1 MNDFT
6 DQLLSNRAYF
16 LVLFTFGLFL
26 AMLANRKVR
35 FLLMDFW
42 TRFPVIGGIAR
53 LSKDTGESN
62 NGWRH
67 SEEKLCGQY
76 KKYVDMI
83 GQRTFDN
90 NIEYLRL
97 SGDLGRQPV
106 PAYAYGLLFILLVME
121 ALGFSFLLAKW
132 TAEGGSTNVQTTVA
146 YAIVMV
152 LAIILAII
160 MERAGHQFFRTSIL
174 RNCFTTFKS
183 SRNTRGNEEYFSRT
197 MSLSNAQD
205 LDENEQEHVRTVNRI
220 ANGKQDKGSYGWG
233 MVAIAAIIIIAAGSV
248 YMRYEALNGE
258 QIRETTGQN
267 QAGGTSP
274 FGNGDPFAT
283 LGETPMPL
291 AESESQTS
299 ADVQAERDA
308 QDSRKGEGLAAFAI
322 LGFIF
327 VATQIVGMGIGYR
340 YGFAGRESKAA
351 YNMVHGCSTYD
362 QYLSVVRPIVDIAS
376 GRLKDLQ
383 QRMEERLGTRLGSKK
398 TFHDFLAEKKRG
410 ETRSMQNDERESP
423 APNIQKQGKP
433 THSGA
438 RGLTVRD
445 VIEQMNELNNVDDE
459 KDLYKTLPAEL
470 KQNPDL
476 VTWLV
481 ERKKEREKA
490 KTNPNIEELF

>member
-6 DQLLSNRAYF
+6 DQILSNRAYF
-16 LVLFTFGLFL
+16 LALFTLALFL

-42 TRFPVIGGIAR
+42 TRFPLIGGIAR

-83 GQRTFDN
+83 GQKTFDN

-97 SGDLGRQPV
+97 SGDLGRHPV

-132 TAEGGSTNVQTTVA
+132 TAEGGSTNMQTMVA

-174 RNCFTTFKS
+174 RNCFTSFKS

-197 MSLSNAQD
+197 MSLSNPQN
-205 LDENEQEHVRTVNRI
+205 LDEQEQEHVRTVNRV
-220 ANGKQDKGSYGWG
+220 ATGKQDKGSYGWG
-233 MVAIAAIIIIAAGSV
+233 VVAIAAIVIIAAGSV
-248 YMRYEALNGE
+248 YMRYQALNGE
-258 QIRETTGQN
+258 QIRETTGN
-267 QAGGTSP
+267 SVANNS
-274 FGNGDPFAT
+274 DPFAT
-283 LGETPMPL
+283 LGNVAMPEEESNSQSTADAK
-291 AESESQTS
+291 AEQ
-299 ADVQAERDA
+299 DA
-308 QDSRKGEGLAAFAI
+308 HESRKGEGLAAFAI

-351 YNMVHGCSTYD
+351 YSMIHGCSTYD

-383 QRMEERLGTRLGSKK
+383 QRMEERLGTRLGSQK
-398 TFHDFLAEKKRG
+398 TFHDYLAEKKKG
-410 ETRSMQNDERESP
+410 EDRSRQNNDLDSP
-423 APNIQKQGKP
+423 ELSNSKTAQQV
-433 THSGA
+433 HSGA
-438 RGLTVRD
+438 RGLTVND
-445 VIEQMNELNNVDDE
+445 VIAQMNELNNVDDE
-459 KDLYKTLPAEL
+459 KDFYKTLPQEL

-476 VTWLV
+476 LAWLV
-481 ERKKEREKA
+481 ARKKDRENAQK
-490 KTNPNIEELF
+490 NPNIEELF